1 MTKEKILY
9 ADLTKD
15 PFNSDWIRTARW
27 IKDSKS
33 KDKKK
38 AAEAKK
44 KLQDLEDQKLVK

>member
-1 MTKEKILY
+1 MTKEKVLY
-9 ADLTKD
+9 TDLTKD

-38 AAEAKK
+38 AEKAIK